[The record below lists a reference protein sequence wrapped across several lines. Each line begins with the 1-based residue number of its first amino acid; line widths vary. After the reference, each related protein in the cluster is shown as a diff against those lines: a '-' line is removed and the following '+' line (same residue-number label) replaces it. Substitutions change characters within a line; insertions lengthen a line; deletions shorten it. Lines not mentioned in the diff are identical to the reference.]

1 MLGDTCM
8 AKNRI
13 YRRTAEGQKALMEST
28 IGMAGGEY
36 RRILDLVVEDMHYD
50 ALRAALPHYSDGVIA
65 RWLRELEGRG
75 LLESSAGDSGQD
87 LDFTGSFNFQQDAA
101 KS

>member
-1 MLGDTCM
+1 M

-13 YRRTAEGQKALMEST
+13 YRRTAEGHRALMEST
-28 IGMAGGEY
+28 VGIAGGEY
-36 RRILDLVVEDMHYD
+36 RRILDLVADDMHYD
-50 ALRAALPHYSDGVIA
+50 ALRAALPQYSDGVIS
-65 RWLRELEGRG
+65 RWLRELESRG

-87 LDFTGSFNFQQDAA
+87 LDFTGSFSLQRDAA